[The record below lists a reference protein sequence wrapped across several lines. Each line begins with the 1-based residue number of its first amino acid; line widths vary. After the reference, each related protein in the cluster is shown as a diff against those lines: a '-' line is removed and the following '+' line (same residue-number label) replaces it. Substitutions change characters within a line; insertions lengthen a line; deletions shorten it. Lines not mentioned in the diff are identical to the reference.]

1 LKAPLFCGICWH
13 LIKPIFSFSAK
24 ILEGDTVMAMEITF
38 PGGKKVDALFKGFT
52 IKTDQL
58 ERDGGESS
66 APTPTYMFFA
76 SLGTCAGIYALN
88 FCQKRE
94 IDTQKLKL
102 VLDFI
107 TDKKSHMVEKIR
119 MTLTLPPEFP
129 EKYTGAIIKSMNLCY
144 VKKHLHE
151 PPEFETITLKAD

>member
-1 LKAPLFCGICWH
+1 
-13 LIKPIFSFSAK
+13 
-24 ILEGDTVMAMEITF
+24 MAMEISF

-52 IKTDQL
+52 IKTDQI
-58 ERDGGESS
+58 EKDGGEGS

-88 FCQKRE
+88 FCQKRK

-102 VLDFI
+102 VLDFK
-107 TDKKSHMVEKIR
+107 TNKKSYMVEKIR
-119 MTLTLPPEFP
+119 MTLTLPPDFP
-129 EKYTGAIIKSMNLCY
+129 EKYIPAIIKSMNLCY

-151 PPEFETITLKAD
+151 PPEFETITQKAD